1 MLRRLAPRIEGSKK
15 TRFLSPSVAL
25 RWERE
30 RVRERCATLQR
41 CSSPHRHVGEL
52 IFSRFCGC
60 VGLDNFVRSSYYKV
74 SLLSFSSGFI
84 WCRKFGVVSK
94 TFGLFLETFLRLCC
108 YLIGLLSVCLSI
120 FLSLSRSCVST
131 TPMCPNV
138 DFLKIN
144 LAQTR
149 MQYLGLR

>member
-30 RVRERCATLQR
+30 WENAARRCSVVG
-41 CSSPHRHVGEL
+41 CSSPHRYVGEL

-94 TFGLFLETFLRLCC
+94 TFGPFLETFLRLCC
-108 YLIGLLSVCLSI
+108 YLIGLLSVCLSVY
-120 FLSLSRSCVST
+120 LSVSLQELCVYYTDVSK
-131 TPMCPNV
+131 CWFFKN
-138 DFLKIN
+138 
-144 LAQTR
+144 
-149 MQYLGLR
+149 